1 MQDHGAD
8 PALSLPIDITYSK
21 LADWLVDRRKIPT
34 DWRKRLAGV
43 QSRVRTV
50 LSTLPRDVDSWF
62 RTLDAE
68 GVGYVE
74 AKRIRD
80 ILLAASPDS
89 RNFLGRATG
98 AAGEWNSIVSAYEK
112 DFLYLGEAAQLMV
125 QNTNYDIP
133 DLKRQVVRLQQLVA
147 DSERKEAEV
156 KRSAGQ
162 SAVKYQQACQELGIE
177 GLNIR
182 AELLSLGKTLP
193 TIFADVVEALCSGT
207 VERALDYY
215 QAFTKYALAGEHDDT
230 AVLTT
235 LKELRDN
242 PPDINA
248 AVTLSPNVTEQIK
261 PKENRESV
269 TQPDLFTTEIDWGID
284 TTSGT
289 DTGPPLDINWD
300 IGAMEPHS
308 YAASKDGKVENA
320 AEAGTPVDIDWDI
333 GTIEPDLEG
342 AGNGEGVLSSEQ
354 VLAGASVDNPQG
366 VSEIS
371 WDIQVPEGGATEIN
385 WDIDVEED
393 GLVATTEV
401 VSSSNFGVSY
411 GGSELDS
418 SGGEEVKQTF
428 SLAATDYRNK
438 LLDDLFELKAFLK
451 QRLEEME
458 NEDTAALQNQVQ
470 AVAPTSIS
478 QHGSESL
485 MAMVTSVCQVLNL
498 LTNRKTR
505 DLILLSTS
513 LRYLERLE
521 TSLVQKKQ
529 NEAKLHQTMKDLI
542 NKRLELRNNLTMMWP
557 KQEAVVE
564 RTKSYKQ
571 LVEKSVSAQY
581 SDRKV
586 NIIGEINTALGIF

>member
-1 MQDHGAD
+1 MQEQSAD

-21 LADWLVDRRKIPT
+21 LADWLVDRRKIPG

-43 QSRVRTV
+43 QARVRAA
-50 LSTLPRDVDSWF
+50 LSTLPSSVDPWF
-62 RTLDAE
+62 LTLDAE

-80 ILLAASPDS
+80 TLLAASPDS

-98 AAGEWNSIVSAYEK
+98 AAGEWTSIVSGYEK
-112 DFLYLGEAAQLMV
+112 DLLYLGEASQIMV

-133 DLKRQVVRLQQLVA
+133 DLKRQVVRLQQLVT

-177 GLNIR
+177 GVNIR
-182 AELLSLGKTLP
+182 AELLSLGKSLP
-193 TIFADVVEALCSGT
+193 SIFADVVEALCSGT
-207 VERALDYY
+207 MGGALDYY
-215 QAFTKYALAGEHDDT
+215 QAFTQYAHAGENDDT
-230 AVLTT
+230 IVLPT

-242 PPDINA
+242 PPDVNA
-248 AVTLSPNVTEQIK
+248 PVNLTPKVMQQAK
-261 PKENRESV
+261 PKENRDSV
-269 TQPDLFTTEIDWGID
+269 TQPDMFTTEIDWGID
-284 TTSGT
+284 SVSGA
-289 DTGPPLDINWD
+289 DAGPSLDINWD
-300 IGAMEPHS
+300 IGNMDPDSQDAGDKGE
-308 YAASKDGKVENA
+308 KVENA
-320 AEAGTPVDIDWDI
+320 ADAGPDIDWDI
-333 GTIEPDLEG
+333 GTVDPDVDG
-342 AGNGEGVLSSEQ
+342 AGNGEEVGNSGQLFP
-354 VLAGASVDNPQG
+354 GASDTQG

-371 WDIQVPEGGATEIN
+371 WDIELPEGGATEIN

-393 GLVATTEV
+393 GLVTATEV
-401 VSSSNFGVSY
+401 APSTELGFSN
-411 GGSELDS
+411 GGSELES
-418 SGGEEVKQTF
+418 AGGEEVTQTLN
-428 SLAATDYRNK
+428 LAETDYRNR

-470 AVAPTSIS
+470 AVASNSIT

-485 MAMVTSVCQVLNL
+485 MAMVSSVSQVLNL

-505 DLILLSTS
+505 DLVLLSTS

-521 TSLVQKKQ
+521 ASLVQKKQ
-529 NEAKLHQTMKDLI
+529 NESKLHHTMKDLS

-557 KQEAVVE
+557 KQEAIVE

-571 LVEKSVSAQY
+571 LVEKCLSAQY
-581 SDRKV
+581 NDRKV
-586 NIIGEINTALGIF
+586 NIIGEINTALGNV